1 MIKLLVIDDQQAVRQ
16 GLRMSLLLEPDIE
29 IVGEAAGGV
38 AGVELALSARPDVIL
53 MDLEMGDLDGISAT
67 QILRAA
73 LPSVPV
79 IILTM
84 YDSSVA
90 RNKAAQAGA
99 VDFLSKYVSIEEL
112 VAAIRRASLRRPFVQ
127 QNG

>member
-112 VAAIRRASLRRPFVQ
+112 VAAIRRASSRRPFVQ